1 MAYLDIIPLADAKNY
16 LKIDDSLSEDDNNIT
31 RMIKVS
37 LMEVERMTN
46 IHLIAKSKTYYFSN
60 FCALVYDYPINTLTS
75 PTTAIR
81 EEKTQYS
88 IYVAQNITDLQLV
101 LNIGYA
107 NVADVPQDLIEVAY
121 EMIDIM
127 YYNKEGK
134 LSNLAKMTLDGYKR
148 FII

>member
-1 MAYLDIIPLADAKNY
+1 
-16 LKIDDSLSEDDNNIT
+16 
-31 RMIKVS
+31 
-37 LMEVERMTN
+37 
-46 IHLIAKSKTYYFSN
+46 
-60 FCALVYDYPINTLTS
+60 
-75 PTTAIR
+75 
-81 EEKTQYS
+81 
-88 IYVAQNITDLQLV
+88 LV

>member
-1 MAYLDIIPLADAKNY
+1 MAYLDIIPLVDAKNY

-31 RMIKVS
+31 RMIKAS
-37 LMEVERMTN
+37 LIEVERITN

>member
-1 MAYLDIIPLADAKNY
+1 LRTGIRLPYKYINVAYNSCKRGKNAIQY
-16 LKIDDSLSEDDNNIT
+16 LC
-31 RMIKVS
+31 
-37 LMEVERMTN
+37 
-46 IHLIAKSKTYYFSN
+46 
-60 FCALVYDYPINTLTS
+60 CA
-75 PTTAIR
+75 
-81 EEKTQYS
+81 
-88 IYVAQNITDLQLV
+88 NITDLQLV

-107 NVADVPQDLIEVAY
+107 DVANVPQDLIEVAY